1 MSVDDISEDNSNY
14 TLNVPSS
21 LPRGVTVGDP
31 GQATVAIKD
40 CDGKLV

>member
-1 MSVDDISEDNSNY
+1 MSVDDISENNNNY

-21 LPRGVTVGDP
+21 LPRGVTVGDL

-40 CDGKLV
+40 RDGKIF